1 MNERKQCL
9 YSFLLCMTSR
19 GNQNE
24 GYGFPQLGSS
34 EPGEKPELSAN
45 ILSPLQFVLLLPLSL
60 GRAWYCSLLLIS
72 HPPSSYFIYFFCF
85 GCLGLCC
92 SCPVAC
98 GIHLSSLIRDRTHV
112 PCIARGVLNHW
123 TTRKVPSL
131 LFNGFQMPPR
141 LFEPC
146 HLPVLKL
153 FSLRELPTLVC

>member
-1 MNERKQCL
+1 MPVLVPSLYDFQRKPKWGL
-9 YSFLLCMTSR
+9 WFS
-19 GNQNE
+19 
-24 GYGFPQLGSS
+24 PA
-34 EPGEKPELSAN
+34 GEQWTWRETWISAN
-45 ILSPLQFVLLLPLSL
+45 TLSPLQLVLLLPLSL

-72 HPPSSYFIYFFCF
+72 HPPSSYFIYVFCF

-98 GIHLSSLIRDRTHV
+98 GIDLSSLIRDRTHV